1 MHELTLARNLI
12 ELACEHARAQGADRV
27 KRIQVRLGVLSG
39 MLKPL
44 YFCFGPAARGTACED
59 ARLEIEEVPLT
70 VECPNCRA
78 IKVPHTRYSFRCPTC
93 GSPTP
98 KVVTGREMVL
108 VALELETTERKKQR
122 KPPPRRSSARSRSKM
137 TNNQTGERIR

>member
-44 YFCFGPAARGTACED
+44 YFCFGPAARGTLCED
-59 ARLEIEEVPLT
+59 ALLEIEEVPLT
-70 VECPNCRA
+70 VECPNCCA
-78 IKVPHTRYSFRCPTC
+78 VKVPHTRYSFRCPTC

-108 VALELETTERKKQR
+108 VALELEASDRKK
-122 KPPPRRSSARSRSKM
+122 RRRPKRRRAGRADDLAM
-137 TNNQTGERIR
+137 DNQAGERIR